1 MGLLCKENKIKA
13 TAINIFDGNVD
24 ISYVN
29 PILHEILQN
38 IFNELPPHLI
48 ISRCINYHGKILEL
62 EWDFTKYQQ
71 VSWMDFENCT
81 GVVKS
86 KVHTGFTCRVKY
98 LGCVYGE
105 ILFNAKLLEVPV
117 IYDCVRNLFQR
128 PSAIYY

>member
-29 PILHEILQN
+29 PNLHEMIQN

-48 ISRCINYHGKILEL
+48 ISRYINYHGKILEL
-62 EWDFTKYQQ
+62 GWDFTKYQQ
-71 VSWMDFENCT
+71 VSWMDFENNT

-98 LGCVYGE
+98 LGCVYGK
-105 ILFNAKLLEVPV
+105 ILFNAKLLEMPV
-117 IYDCVRNLFQR
+117 IRDCVRNLFQM
-128 PSAIYY
+128 SSMTHY